1 MDDLTQELLDSLA
14 GFFRQSYPKLM
25 EGTLRWDDVP
35 TNLLNLFA
43 ASNPRVVY
51 SPEFKPLAAFSTF
64 ILASMEEKHWNMR
77 HSYHILS
84 KRWKNP
90 RLLKY
95 GMDAM
100 NNCELAERWSV
111 RLRKAAIAELE
122 RRQGA
127 ITALPDSLILSRI
140 ALDFLQMRHDGNTA
154 KNFPDYEAVVE
165 PHHPWPDNSENS
177 NVVAQFIRTS
187 YTLLQSGEVDW
198 DAIPSDVLQIVLT
211 DNTMDMVDSPSLAFI
226 GLLYIIGL
234 ENFVKDH
241 VLNDGLFTS
250 NEQIITAFVGFGNKR
265 GLSKKWLKKARKA
278 AQAELDRRTSG
289 KLPTK
294 PIKPFWELAE
304 EFFEDEL
311 KADERLESTG

>member
-1 MDDLTQELLDSLA
+1 MLLNELAD
-14 GFFRQSYPKLM
+14 FFRGSYSKLM

-35 TNLLNLFA
+35 GNLLELFA
-43 ASNPRVVY
+43 SSNPRVVY
-51 SPEFKPLAAFSTF
+51 FSEFKPLAAFSTI

-95 GMDAM
+95 SMDAM
-100 NNCELAERWSV
+100 TNCELAERWSV

-122 RRQGA
+122 RRQGV
-127 ITALPDSLILSRI
+127 TSALPESLELSRI
-140 ALDFLQMRHDGNTA
+140 ALEFLQMRHDGNTA

-177 NVVAQFIRTS
+177 NVMAQFIRTS
-187 YTLLQSGEVDW
+187 YTLLREGEMDW
-198 DAIPSDVLQIVLT
+198 DAIPIDVLQVVLT
-211 DNTMDMVDSPSLAFI
+211 DNAMNMVDSPSLAFI
-226 GLLYIIGL
+226 GLLYVIGL
-234 ENFVKDH
+234 ENSVKDH

-250 NEQIITAFVGFGNKR
+250 NELIITAFIGLGNKR

-294 PIKPFWELAE
+294 PVKPFWELAE

-311 KADERLESTG
+311 KADERLEKLE